1 MRVMQYTLIHAAYA
15 HLTVQFLFTDPQ
27 QSPKKYNFIS
37 VNFLQLHDNVT
48 SMIRYGS
55 NCQALDSQMTIVG
68 FNVTTLTFPV
78 PSTMDDICWIVT
90 ISNISKSLAFQ
101 GNFSA
106 AVDLNSAGKV
116 LSLPC

>member
-1 MRVMQYTLIHAAYA
+1 MQYTTFIHAAYA
-15 HLTVQFLFTDPQ
+15 RLTVQFLFSDPQ
-27 QSPKKYNFIS
+27 QSPQIYNFIS
-37 VNFLQLHDNVT
+37 VNFLQLYDNVT

-55 NCQALDSQMTIVG
+55 NCQALDNQMTIVG

-78 PSTMDDICWIVT
+78 PGTMDNICWIVT

-106 AVDLNSAGKV
+106 AVDLNSPGKV
-116 LSLPC
+116 FSLPC